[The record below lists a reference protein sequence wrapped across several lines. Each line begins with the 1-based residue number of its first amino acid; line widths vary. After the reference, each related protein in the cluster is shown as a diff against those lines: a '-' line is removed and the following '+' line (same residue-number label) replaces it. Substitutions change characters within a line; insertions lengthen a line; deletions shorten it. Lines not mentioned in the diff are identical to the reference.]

1 MTAAPMTAGSLAAV
15 EPPRPAEPVPPD
27 PSPTAPVS
35 DDPSLQD
42 PSPPDRHGTRLPALD
57 LFRFVAAFG
66 VAVFHLVA
74 VAGTGGVHI
83 WGAPADAV
91 FGRLYQIA
99 AYGWVGVPFFFMI
112 SGFVICMTAWGRTP
126 EQYLISRFVR
136 LFPALWVCATITTLV
151 TLAYPRVFGPVPFRA
166 LPANL
171 FLLEDPL
178 GTPRIDD
185 VYWTLW
191 LELKFYLL
199 FLAVVWIGVTYRN
212 VVAFCLLWSTASVL
226 AAEIDRP
233 WLDALVM
240 RENSHYFIA
249 GIAFYLIHR
258 RGSRPELWLVI
269 ALSWALSIHYYEG
282 NPWQASH
289 GMSYTP
295 SSVLV
300 TVCFGLLALLSLHRL
315 DGIRWRPLTL
325 LGTATYPFY
334 LLHYVVGFAAVH
346 FVRQHTTIGAIP
358 LLAATVVVLIGT
370 AILVNRG
377 VELPIAGR
385 LRTAFARGRTL
396 SSAAA

>member
-1 MTAAPMTAGSLAAV
+1 VTAAPMTTAGPAGI
-15 EPPRPAEPVPPD
+15 ERPPPAEPMLPDPSPNPPPD
-27 PSPTAPVS
+27 PSP
-35 DDPSLQD
+35 L
-42 PSPPDRHGTRLPALD
+42 DRRGTRLPALD
-57 LFRFVAAFG
+57 LFRFVAAFS

-83 WGAPADAV
+83 WGGPADAV
-91 FGRLYQIA
+91 FGGFHQIA

-151 TLAYPRVFGPVPFRA
+151 AVAYPRVFGPVPFRA

-199 FLAVVWIGVTYRN
+199 FLVVVWIGVTYRN

-226 AAEIDRP
+226 AAEIDKP
-233 WLDALVM
+233 WLDALV
-240 RENSHYFIA
+240 
-249 GIAFYLIHR
+249 HR

-282 NPWQASH
+282 NPWQAGH

-300 TVCFGLLALLSLHRL
+300 TVCFGILALLSLHRL
-315 DGIRWRPLTL
+315 DWIRWRPLTL

-370 AILVNRG
+370 AILVNRY
-377 VELPIAGR
+377 VEQPIAVR

-396 SSAAA
+396 SGAAA